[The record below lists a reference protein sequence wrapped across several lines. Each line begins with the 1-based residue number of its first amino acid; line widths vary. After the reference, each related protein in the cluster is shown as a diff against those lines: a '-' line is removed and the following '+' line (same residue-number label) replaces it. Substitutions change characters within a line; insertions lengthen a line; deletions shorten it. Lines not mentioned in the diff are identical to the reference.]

1 MNICRRTFIVARILA
16 TMLFFSHSFCHAAFV
31 LKNCFPNRVNYAIDW
46 SYDLSPADNAQG
58 KLVSAGVLVGNG
70 PPLSADCECTAA
82 ISGSSVISDVI
93 YVTSPLQTGSTAG
106 YGYLT
111 SHLDLDIDVYTNTDG
126 ATSISSLIQVSI
138 NSYPTTSPISK
149 VESQKIA
156 ESDGSVCRAGT
167 QPVPGTPARQ
177 FSWNA
182 INARLYIKS
191 PILGVETIPPTLVAQ
206 VAVCLYNTTGCTA
219 SASYPAASLYL
230 SGTISA
236 PLSCTINAGSTIE
249 VDLGNL
255 VSTNFVHKGSP
266 PDGFALKAVDIN
278 FHCDSAAVSNS
289 DKIKLTLSADQGV
302 SDGESGLI
310 AKMVDRDDIGVRM
323 YDSNSHDVRLDGT
336 AEFPVVLDSR
346 GNGSIKM
353 QAAPVSTTA
362 NPPKGG
368 KFEGNVTVK
377 MDIK

>member
-1 MNICRRTFIVARILA
+1 MNTCRRTFMIARILA
-16 TMLFFSHSFCHAAFV
+16 AMLFFSHSFCHAAFV
-31 LKNCFPNRVNYAIDW
+31 LKNCFPNPVNYAIDW
-46 SYDLSPADNAQG
+46 SYDLSPTDNAQG
-58 KLVSAGVLVGNG
+58 KIVSAGVLVGNG
-70 PPLSADCECTAA
+70 PPLTADCECTAA
-82 ISGSSVISDVI
+82 ITGGSQISDII

-111 SHLDLDIDVYTNTDG
+111 NHLDLDINVYTNTDG
-126 ATSISSLIQVSI
+126 ATSIGSLIQVPI
-138 NSYPTTSPISK
+138 DSYPTTSPVSK
-149 VESQKIA
+149 VESQKSI
-156 ESDGSVCRAGT
+156 ESESSVCRTGT

-182 INARLYIKS
+182 INARFYIKS
-191 PILGVETIPPTLVAQ
+191 PILGVETIPPMLVAQ
-206 VAVCLYNTTGCTA
+206 IAVCLQYSSGCTA
-219 SASYPAASLYL
+219 SASYPAASIYL

-255 VSTNFVHKGSP
+255 VSTNFTHQGSP
-266 PDGFALKAVDIN
+266 PEGFALKAVDIS

-336 AEFPVVLDSR
+336 TEFPVVLDSQ
-346 GNGSIKM
+346 GNGLIKM
-353 QAAPVSTTA
+353 QAAPVPTTA
-362 NPPKGG
+362 SPPKGG